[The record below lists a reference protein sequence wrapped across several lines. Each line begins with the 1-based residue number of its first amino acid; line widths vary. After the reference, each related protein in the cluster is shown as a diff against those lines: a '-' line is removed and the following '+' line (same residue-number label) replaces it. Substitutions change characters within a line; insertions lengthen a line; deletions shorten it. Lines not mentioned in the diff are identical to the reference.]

1 MQAVA
6 EIQKFNGDDQVAAN
20 SAATYLE
27 QIFSLPCQLGKGH
40 QMPDG
45 NWRFLVLCNIPEIE
59 RLQTVATLQIDGDS
73 GQVIPWTDAEQR
85 DATERILIA
94 QAKARNR
101 LPLRDGYI
109 PQLFACQQANFYL
122 GKEVGLLFAAIDPVF
137 VPIDD
142 PVWQLSIMFRLPAR
156 GDLGV
161 LGTVDVDAK
170 TGAVCPLNP
179 QQIQQIQRRANAIA
193 RYQTQSTTS

>member
-6 EIQKFNGDDQVAAN
+6 EVKKINGDSEVAAK

-27 QIFSLPCQLGKGH
+27 QILPLPCQLGKGH
-40 QMPDG
+40 QLPSG

-59 RLQTVATLQIDGDS
+59 RLQTVATLQIDADS
-73 GQVIPWTDAEQR
+73 GQVIPLTDSEQR

-109 PQLFACQQANFYL
+109 PQLFACQQANLYL

-142 PVWQLSIMFRLPAR
+142 PVWQLSIMF
-156 GDLGV
+156 
-161 LGTVDVDAK
+161 
-170 TGAVCPLNP
+170 
-179 QQIQQIQRRANAIA
+179 
-193 RYQTQSTTS
+193 